1 VRFSFCAFAPAETP
15 QKEALD
21 WVAINVN
28 ALKFEYFLCVSK
40 VPLPTKESLENFA
53 SDSLHMYK
61 LSLAFDRECGDEACI
76 LAVMALVK
84 LHHFARDF
92 DLDDDV
98 SEQRPSIAGKAHE
111 VLSPKCYLV
120 QAVCLLQFL
129 KSNSPH
135 NYSAQLLSL
144 LIHQML
150 GLTTLADI
158 DYHSLGVK
166 EVAHDTLSHLFCT
179 RISVTHPHDSQ
190 VKQLAH
196 DMPSD
201 VLGKALQWYD
211 AAAERSVD
219 FMGGRLDTVPF
230 DKISEFA
237 EFKCR
242 IDTSFTRALLVLEG
256 RRIVRVAEA
265 AAPLEPLPPDF
276 RAWTSDNRDFDT
288 IPNFEYPRADPFSTY
303 VLTKPKP
310 MVHPYLPPR
319 SQLV

>member
-1 VRFSFCAFAPAETP
+1 MST
-15 QKEALD
+15 
-21 WVAINVN
+21 
-28 ALKFEYFLCVSK
+28 
-40 VPLPTKESLENFA
+40 VPLPTKDSLENFV

-92 DLDDDV
+92 DLDDDA
-98 SEQRPSIAGKAHE
+98 SGRRPSVSGRVQE

-129 KSNSPH
+129 KANSPH

-150 GLTTLADI
+150 GLTTLADA
-158 DYHSLGVK
+158 DYSSLGLK
-166 EVAHDTLSHLFCT
+166 EVTHDTLSHLFLT
-179 RISVTHPHDSQ
+179 RISVTHPYDTKVKNLNHDT
-190 VKQLAH
+190 
-196 DMPSD
+196 PSD
-201 VLGKALQWYD
+201 VLGKVLQWYD
-211 AAAERSVD
+211 AAAERTVD
-219 FMGGRLDTVPF
+219 FMGSRLETVPF

-237 EFKCR
+237 EFKR
-242 IDTSFTRALLVLEG
+242 KIDTSFTRALLVLEG
-256 RRIVRVAEA
+256 RRVVRLAAEAA

-276 RAWTSDNRDFDT
+276 AAWTADNRDFDT
-288 IPNFEYPRADPFSTY
+288 IPNFEYPRVDEFSTY

-310 MVHPYLPPR
+310 MVCFFF
-319 SQLV
+319 SQSYSNLC

>member
-1 VRFSFCAFAPAETP
+1 MLRPLASAAETP

-61 LSLAFDRECGDEACI
+61 LSLAFDRACGDEACI

-98 SEQRPSIAGKAHE
+98 SERRPSISGKVQE

-120 QAVCLLQFL
+120 QAACLLQFL

-158 DYHSLGVK
+158 DYNSLGLK
-166 EVAHDTLSHLFCT
+166 EVTHDTLSHLFLT
-179 RISVTHPHDSQ
+179 RISVAHPHDSK
-190 VKQLAH
+190 VKQAGH
-196 DMPSD
+196 ETPSD
-201 VLGKALQWYD
+201 VLSKVLQWYD
-211 AAAERSVD
+211 AAAERTVD
-219 FMGGRLDTVPF
+219 FMGGRLESVPF
-230 DKISEFA
+230 DKMAEFA
-237 EFKCR
+237 EFKR
-242 IDTSFTRALLVLEG
+242 KVDTSFARALLVLEG
-256 RRIVRVAEA
+256 RRIVRLTEA
-265 AAPLEPLPPDF
+265 AGALLEPLPPDF
-276 RAWTSDNRDFDT
+276 RAWTADNRDFDT
-288 IPNFEYPRADPFSTY
+288 IPNFEYPRTDGFSAY

-310 MVHPYLPPR
+310 MASSSIVMCLC
-319 SQLV
+319 